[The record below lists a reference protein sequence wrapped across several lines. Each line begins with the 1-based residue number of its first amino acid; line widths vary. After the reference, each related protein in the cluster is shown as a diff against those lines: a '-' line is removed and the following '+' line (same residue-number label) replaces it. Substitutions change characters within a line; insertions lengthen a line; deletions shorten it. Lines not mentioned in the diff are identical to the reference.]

1 MAYARTSLRREKQQR
16 REQMRAAGL
25 DFRQI
30 AAEFSRVYR
39 LRPRAAWREAYGWS
53 LTEEAARINA
63 FRGNTGIDSAG
74 LSGMTAAHLSE
85 YEQWPGQ
92 GTKPAGRKPSPYLL
106 SVLAA
111 IFDCHVSELIDSDDR
126 AHLPPADLLVL
137 DKYTRPSGNRLQAPA
152 QSRGNPLTAV
162 TPGRSEGGD
171 AAPGPS
177 PAIRELCAVLTRYG
191 LSPPGV
197 SSERPGPPPACE
209 DLERDVRLAFDAY
222 QQSRFTIAAS
232 RVSALLA
239 DTLLA
244 ARACTDKDRATA
256 LKMLALS
263 HQAAASILTKAG
275 EPDAAWIAAERGLN
289 AAEAAGSTA
298 VRGSLIRSVAFA
310 LLSTGRLEPAMALVD
325 SGADHLHAQIA
336 GDDTVLSVYGTLLLA
351 GAMAA
356 ARFGDGPRTADY
368 LGEAHA
374 AALRLGKDANHL
386 WTAFGPTNV
395 AIHRVNTAVELGDIQ
410 TVLASGLSLKT
421 DAVPAERRARYLL
434 DVARVHTM
442 TGSPDDALSAMLTA
456 ERIAPEQVRQHYVSR
471 NVVTALMRDAPG
483 KPGVQLGKLAKRV
496 RIREWA

>member
-16 REQMRAAGL
+16 RDQMRAASL
-25 DFRQI
+25 DYRQI
-30 AAEFSRVYR
+30 AAEFSRAYR
-39 LRPRAAWREAYGWS
+39 LRPRVAWREAYGWS
-53 LTEEAARINA
+53 LTEEAARINT

-92 GTKPAGRKPSPYLL
+92 GAKPTGRKPSPYLL

-111 IFDCHVSELIDSDDR
+111 IFDCHIWELIDSEDR

-137 DKYTRPSGNRLQAPA
+137 DKCIRPSGNRLQAAKPLEK
-152 QSRGNPLTAV
+152 PLTAV
-162 TPGRSEGGD
+162 TPARPEHGEPALR
-171 AAPGPS
+171 PS
-177 PAIRELCAVLTRYG
+177 PAIRDLCAVLTDYG
-191 LSPPGV
+191 LSPPEV
-197 SSERPGPPPACE
+197 SSVRPGRAPTCE
-209 DLERDVRLAFDAY
+209 ELERDVRFTFAAY
-222 QQSRFTIAAS
+222 QRSRFTVAACK
-232 RVSALLA
+232 VSVLLA
-239 DTLLA
+239 DA
-244 ARACTDKDRATA
+244 QHAVRECKDKDHARP

-263 HQAAASILTKAG
+263 YQAAASVLTKAG

-289 AAEAAGSTA
+289 AAEAAGSPA

-310 LLSTGRLEPAMALVD
+310 LLSTGRLEPAMRLVD
-325 SGADHLHAQIA
+325 SGADYLHAEIA
-336 GDDTVLSVYGTLLLA
+336 GNDAVLSVYGTLLLV

-368 LGEAHA
+368 LREAHA
-374 AALRLGKDANHL
+374 AAQRLGEDANHL

-410 TVLASGLSLKT
+410 AVLNSGLSLKT
-421 DAVPAERRARYLL
+421 DSVPAERRARYLL

-442 TGSPDDALSAMLTA
+442 TGNRDDALTAMLSA
-456 ERIAPEQVRQHYVSR
+456 ERIAPEQVRQHYLSR
-471 NVVTALMRDAPG
+471 SIVTALTQSAPG
-483 KPGVQLGKLAKRV
+483 KPGVQLDKLARRV